1 MKQFM
6 TGMILPLILM
16 ASACGTTEPLP
27 SDGRLTGVWVHE
39 TTRTDTIDFDEFPTM
54 SGEAAFVLK
63 RGTEV
68 RNGLTLPKY
77 GSDIYQF
84 EVKGDSMYLHPTMSS
99 NSRAIPCY
107 FKMSANG
114 RSFRIGAFVPFVE
127 GQTIHTFKKIK

>member
-1 MKQFM
+1 
-6 TGMILPLILM
+6 
-16 ASACGTTEPLP
+16 
-27 SDGRLTGVWVHE
+27 
-39 TTRTDTIDFDEFPTM
+39 M

-84 EVKGDSMYLHPTMSS
+84 EVKGDSMYLHPTLSS

-114 RSFRIGAFVPFVE
+114 RSFQIGAFVSFVK